1 MKRETYGAPYIQY
14 SALWYHTLMDTAV
27 YEKLLQASIRFVS
40 YRPRSEKEIRDFLE
54 TKLKRWKTFGGTV
67 VQKVVDRLAE
77 LGYVDDAK
85 FAAWWI
91 EQRQTF
97 KPKGMR
103 LIIQELKA
111 KGISREFLE
120 DVVCQF
126 SSDRNKV
133 DKLLDEAKAARGAVQ
148 KKLLL
153 WQKLPLLVRKKKLFD
168 FLSRR
173 GFSWDTISRV
183 IDEVAGKE

>member
-1 MKRETYGAPYIQY
+1 MVARSNRVAP
-14 SALWYHTLMDTAV
+14 TMDTTV

-40 YRPRSEKEIRDFLE
+40 YRPRSEKEIRDFLKK
-54 TKLKRWKTFGGTV
+54 KLSRWKVFGGTV
-67 VQKVVDRLAE
+67 ADKVIARLTE

-103 LIIQELKA
+103 SIIQELKA
-111 KGISREFLE
+111 KGISKEFLE
-120 DVVCQF
+120 EVVGQF
-126 SSDRNKV
+126 SPDRDRI
-133 DKLLDEAKAARGAVQ
+133 DKLLDEIELAKRAVQ
-148 KKLLL
+148 KKLIL
-153 WQKLPLLVRKKKLFD
+153 WQKLPALERKKKLFD

-173 GFSWDTISRV
+173 GFSFDTVSRV